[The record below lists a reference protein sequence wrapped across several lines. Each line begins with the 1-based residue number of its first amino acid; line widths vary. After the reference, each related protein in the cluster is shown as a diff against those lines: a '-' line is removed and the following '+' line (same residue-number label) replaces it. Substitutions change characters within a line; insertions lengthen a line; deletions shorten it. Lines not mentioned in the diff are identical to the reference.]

1 MPGIHYINIVL
12 EYFYLGLL
20 IMCFILSLGN
30 RPQGSKWGY
39 TLAFI
44 GFGIITIY
52 MTVKRLSLLHLR
64 LLSWRAFYSQTSAF
78 LLAFKGIQVIQKE
91 KGAPLD
97 VSDFFANTIFRNI
110 VVSLLAT
117 FGLYVAASV
126 IFVSRR
132 ILPCTSEG
140 N

>member
-1 MPGIHYINIVL
+1 
-12 EYFYLGLL
+12 
-20 IMCFILSLGN
+20 
-30 RPQGSKWGY
+30 
-39 TLAFI
+39 
-44 GFGIITIY
+44 
-52 MTVKRLSLLHLR
+52 

-126 IFVSRR
+126 IFVSLRT
-132 ILPCTSEG
+132 LPCTS
-140 N
+140 NKN